1 MNKKAFTLIELLI
14 VVALLGILSSIGVL
28 TFQGQIKSSKQKK
41 AEINLNSVNLA
52 LQEYKSNNGS
62 YYYQSS
68 CSSSSNNTIDTNLFD
83 GVQNLSGDDAFQYCI
98 SGSNSNFTIKATNP
112 KTSCQITLNQTLVVN
127 RNSSC

>member
-14 VVALLGILSSIGVL
+14 VVALIGILSSIGVI

-41 AEINLNSVNLA
+41 AEINLNSVNL
-52 LQEYKSNNGS
+52 YKSNNGS

-83 GVQNLSGDDAFQYCI
+83 GVKNLSGDDSFQYCI
-98 SGSNSNFTIKATNP
+98 SGSGSNFLIKAINP
-112 KTSCQITLNQTLVVN
+112 ETSCQITLNQNLAVN